1 VYTYQSYRSLL
12 GFSAAAV
19 SLAVFI
25 PAALAQ
31 TPREKLLVALCSED
45 WISAIAAVDMI
56 SLSEDVP
63 GISIYR
69 ERLVRISEG
78 PRIPVPIQDCVKGR
92 SGSASVSAESVR
104 RSSSFQRPS
113 TISES
118 AIDASNKP
126 HLQRT
131 AENLRSAPTR
141 SSINSEAVNRARSSF
156 GR

>member
-1 VYTYQSYRSLL
+1 VYTYQSLL

-19 SLAVFI
+19 SLAIFI

-56 SLSEDVP
+56 SLSESDVP

-69 ERLVRISEG
+69 ERLVRISQG
-78 PRIPVPIQDCVKGR
+78 PRVPVPIQDCVKGR
-92 SGSASVSAESVR
+92 VGSASVSAESVR
-104 RSSSFQRPS
+104 RSSNFQRPS

-126 HLQRT
+126 RLQRT
-131 AENLRSAPTR
+131 AENFRSTPTR
-141 SSINSEAVNRARSSF
+141 STINSEAVTRARSSF

>member
-1 VYTYQSYRSLL
+1 MYTYQSLL

-19 SLAVFI
+19 SLAIFI

-56 SLSEDVP
+56 AMSESGVP

-78 PRIPVPIQDCVKGR
+78 PRVPVPIQDCVKGR
-92 SGSASVSAESVR
+92 SASVSVSAESVR

-118 AIDASNKP
+118 AIDVSNKP
-126 HLQRT
+126 RLQRA
-131 AENLRSAPTR
+131 AENFRSAPTR
-141 SSINSEAVNRARSSF
+141 STINSEAVTRARSSF